1 MPGTFVV
8 FLRRMHYSDDNAG
21 SDTGS
26 GASII
31 IEKNS
36 STCKYGAERRKR
48 LMQKIVL
55 KARAKINLGLDV
67 TGKREDGYHLVR
79 MVMQSLKLYD
89 RLEMCVIP
97 EPEIRIR
104 ANLPFIPTDQN
115 NLVWKAADL
124 LRREF
129 RIEEGISVDLDK
141 RIPVAAGLAGGSA
154 DAAAALVGMNRLFHL
169 RLSGEELMSRGVKIG
184 ADVPYCIMRGTAL
197 SEGIGEKLTELPP
210 LPHCWILV
218 AKPGISVST
227 KGVYTRLD
235 EQKGWEHPDIDG
247 MVRALEEGSLEGVTE
262 RLGNVLELVTVPEYP
277 VIAKIKQTMM
287 EKGAEGALMSGS
299 GPTVYGIFREEAQ
312 ARIACSAVR
321 KSGAARQIYVT
332 EPFQNR
338 RTDA

>member
-1 MPGTFVV
+1 
-8 FLRRMHYSDDNAG
+8 
-21 SDTGS
+21 
-26 GASII
+26 
-31 IEKNS
+31 
-36 STCKYGAERRKR
+36 
-48 LMQKIVL
+48 L

-104 ANLPFIPTDQN
+104 ANLPFIPTDQT
-115 NLVWKAADL
+115 NLIWKAADL

-129 RIEEGISVDLDK
+129 RIEEGISVDLNK

-169 RLSGEELMSRGVKIG
+169 RLSGEELMNRGVKIG

-227 KGVYTRLD
+227 KGVYIRLD

>member
-1 MPGTFVV
+1 M
-8 FLRRMHYSDDNAG
+8 
-21 SDTGS
+21 
-26 GASII
+26 I
-31 IEKNS
+31 
-36 STCKYGAERRKR
+36 
-48 LMQKIVL
+48 
-55 KARAKINLGLDV
+55 
-67 TGKREDGYHLVR
+67 
-79 MVMQSLKLYD
+79 
-89 RLEMCVIP
+89 
-97 EPEIRIR
+97 
-104 ANLPFIPTDQN
+104 
-115 NLVWKAADL
+115 
-124 LRREF
+124 
-129 RIEEGISVDLDK
+129 
-141 RIPVAAGLAGGSA
+141 
-154 DAAAALVGMNRLFHL
+154 
-169 RLSGEELMSRGVKIG
+169 RGVKIG

-197 SEGIGEKLTELPP
+197 SEGIGEKLTELAP

>member
-1 MPGTFVV
+1 
-8 FLRRMHYSDDNAG
+8 
-21 SDTGS
+21 
-26 GASII
+26 
-31 IEKNS
+31 
-36 STCKYGAERRKR
+36 
-48 LMQKIVL
+48 L

-89 RLEMCVIP
+89 RLEMCVIS

-104 ANLPFIPTDQN
+104 ANLPFIPTDQT
-115 NLVWKAADL
+115 NLIWKAADL

-129 RIEEGISVDLDK
+129 RIEEGISVDLNK

-169 RLSGEELMSRGVKIG
+169 RLSGEELMNRGVKIG

-227 KGVYTRLD
+227 KGVYIRLD